1 MNPMAVKH
9 TKVIEMAP
17 ISMEG
22 QNLGKYR
29 ILEPLGRGGM
39 AQVYKAY
46 HPQLDRYVAIKVL
59 RSDLVEE
66 AEFLARF
73 RREAR
78 AVAALRHPH
87 IVQIYDFDVQDDLYF
102 MVMELLE
109 GDTLK
114 AWLNAL
120 RVRGERLP
128 LGETVRIFSDVL
140 DGLSYAHG
148 EGIIHRD
155 LKPANI
161 MLTRHGQAV
170 LTDFGIAQIVG
181 GTQYTVAGALM
192 GTLSYM
198 APEQGRDGHC
208 DVRSDIYSMGIAYY
222 EALTGTVPF
231 DADTPLAILMKHIND
246 PLPMPRQF
254 DPNIPEPFERVVL
267 KALAKSAEDRF
278 QSAVAM
284 AEALTGA
291 AQEAGIQIADTITPP
306 QTVGS
311 SSVQSIPVAVFSGP
325 ARQQIPDAGFASGD
339 TDVTTGRNRGL
350 GRSSATLLLRKAKD
364 IFTPPASLTE
374 VRRENVRGAVLSS
387 VAGIII
393 ANMLMLWLSGVFG
406 WKVFGHIW
414 PMELVVVGVLL
425 VALMISLPSAW
436 LLIPGGIVLGNGYLF
451 SYYALSGNWQ
461 DWTFLWPLE
470 PLLVAG
476 AIIAPF
482 LLNHRGK
489 VGLWLTRRIGNI
501 LLILSGIVLVISL
514 GVGIISR

>member
-1 MNPMAVKH
+1 MAAKH
-9 TKVIEMAP
+9 TQKNKMAP
-17 ISMEG
+17 IYLEG

-66 AEFLARF
+66 VEFLARF

-87 IVQIYDFDVQDDLYF
+87 IVQIYDFDAQDDLYY

-114 AWLNAL
+114 AYLNAL

-128 LGETVRIFSDVL
+128 FGETVRIFIDVL

-161 MLTRHGQAV
+161 LLTRHGQAV

-198 APEQGRDGHC
+198 APEQGLDGHC

-246 PLPMPRQF
+246 PLPMPRKI
-254 DPNIPEPFERVVL
+254 DPNIPEPFERVAL
-267 KALAKSAEDRF
+267 KALAKRADDRF
-278 QSAVAM
+278 QNAAAM
-284 AEALTGA
+284 AEAITGA
-291 AQEAGIQIADTITPP
+291 AQEAGIQIPNTITLP
-306 QTVGS
+306 QMDASSFAQPVG
-311 SSVQSIPVAVFSGP
+311 VAIFSGP

-339 TDVTTGRNRGL
+339 TDVTTGRKL
-350 GRSSATLLLRKAKD
+350 GHSRASTGNLLNLAQT
-364 IFTPPASLTE
+364 IFTPPADLSA
-374 VRRENVRGAVLSS
+374 VRRQNVRGAVLWS
-387 VAGIII
+387 VAGIVI
-393 ANMLMLWLSGVFG
+393 ANMLMLWLSGIFG
-406 WKVFGHIW
+406 WKIFGHIW
-414 PMELVVVGVLL
+414 PMELVLVGGLL
-425 VALMISLPSAW
+425 VALMSALPSVW
-436 LLIPGGIVLGNGYLF
+436 LLIPGGIGLGNGFLL
-451 SYYALSGNWQ
+451 SYYALSGKWQ
-461 DWTFLWPLE
+461 HWTFLWPLE

-476 AIIAPF
+476 SIIAPF
-482 LLNHRGK
+482 LLNHRGTA
-489 VGLWLTRRIGNI
+489 GLWLTRRIGNI
-501 LLILSGIVLVISL
+501 LLILSWIVFGFSL
-514 GVGIISR
+514 GVGILSK

>member
-1 MNPMAVKH
+1 MITKH
-9 TKVIEMAP
+9 TEKDQMAP
-17 ISMEG
+17 IYLEG

-66 AEFLARF
+66 VEFLSRF

-87 IVQIYDFDVQDDLYF
+87 IVQIYDFDAQDDLYY

-114 AWLNAL
+114 AYLNAM
-120 RVRGERLP
+120 RVHGERLP
-128 LGETVRIFSDVL
+128 LGETIRIFSDVL

-161 MLTRHGQAV
+161 MLTRRGQAV

-181 GTQYTVAGALM
+181 GTQYTVSGALM

-198 APEQGRDGHC
+198 APEQGLDGHC
-208 DVRSDIYSMGIAYY
+208 DARSDIYSLGIAYF

-246 PLPMPRQF
+246 PLPLPRKF
-254 DPNIPEPFERVVL
+254 DPNIPEPFERLAL
-267 KALAKSAEDRF
+267 KALAKSADDRF
-278 QSAVAM
+278 QTAVEMMDGLISAAR
-284 AEALTGA
+284 
-291 AQEAGIQIADTITPP
+291 EAGIQIPETITLP
-306 QTVGS
+306 QSAASPSNRPGAVG
-311 SSVQSIPVAVFSGP
+311 VFSGSS
-325 ARQQIPDAGFASGD
+325 RQQIPDADFASGD
-339 TDVTTGRNRGL
+339 TDITTGRNPGQAKENTHEFI
-350 GRSSATLLLRKAKD
+350 SKVKTL
-364 IFTPPASLTE
+364 FASPGGLTE
-374 VRRENVRGAVLSS
+374 VRPQNVRRAVLSS

-393 ANMLMLWLSGVFG
+393 ANMLMLWVSGIFG
-406 WKVFGHIW
+406 WNVFGHIW
-414 PMELVVVGVLL
+414 PMELVVVGILL
-425 VALMISLPSAW
+425 VSLMVSLPSPW
-436 LLIPGGIVLGNGYLF
+436 LLIPGGIVLGNGFLF
-451 SYYALSGNWQ
+451 TYFALSGSWH

-470 PLLVAG
+470 PLLVAVC
-476 AIIAPF
+476 IIAPF
-482 LLNHRGK
+482 VLKGRGMN
-489 VGLWLTRRIGNI
+489 GLWLTRRIGNI
-501 LLILSGIVLVISL
+501 LLILSGIIFGFSL
-514 GVGIISR
+514 LVGILSR